1 MTEKTISV
9 IIPAYNVEKYIRRC
23 MDSLVNQTYE
33 KLEIIVVNDS
43 STDRTG
49 DIIAEYAERFP
60 EKVFQYNQKKNAGQ
74 AAARNFGLTKATGD
88 YIGFVDSDDFVST
101 DMYELLYRDCLLYTS
116 PSPRDP

>member
-33 KLEIIVVNDS
+33 KLEVIVVNDS

-60 EKVFQYNQKKNAGQ
+60 EKVFQYNQKKMR
-74 AAARNFGLTKATGD
+74 ARRRLGILASRRRRGIISVLWTVM
-88 YIGFVDSDDFVST
+88 I
-101 DMYELLYRDCLLYTS
+101 L
-116 PSPRDP
+116 

>member
-33 KLEIIVVNDS
+33 KLEVIVVNDS

-49 DIIAEYAERFP
+49 DIIA
-60 EKVFQYNQKKNAGQ
+60 
-74 AAARNFGLTKATGD
+74 
-88 YIGFVDSDDFVST
+88 
-101 DMYELLYRDCLLYTS
+101 
-116 PSPRDP
+116 